1 MDKLNH
7 GLASHCTTSRLCNRP
22 LANLQGQL
30 ATERLKFL
38 KDKVEKAKALDELDS
53 IYTLVKQQQEELE
66 PALNEDDQLRKKRLE
81 QEEKEHRNEDKKD
94 RIREIMGRRKQRI
107 VRPEDLLP
115 AKPLLKFP
123 PFDFKSSFA
132 TPCM

>member
-1 MDKLNH
+1 MAELNH
-7 GLASHCTTSRLCNRP
+7 GLASYCTTCRLRNRP

-30 ATERLKFL
+30 ATERLKFP
-38 KDKVEKAKALDELDS
+38 KDKEEKTKALDELDS
-53 IYTLVKQQQEELE
+53 ISTLVKQQQEELE

-81 QEEKEHRNEDKKD
+81 QEEKERRNEDEKD
-94 RIREIMGRRKQRI
+94 RIREIRVRGKQRI

-115 AKPLLKFP
+115 AKPFSKFP